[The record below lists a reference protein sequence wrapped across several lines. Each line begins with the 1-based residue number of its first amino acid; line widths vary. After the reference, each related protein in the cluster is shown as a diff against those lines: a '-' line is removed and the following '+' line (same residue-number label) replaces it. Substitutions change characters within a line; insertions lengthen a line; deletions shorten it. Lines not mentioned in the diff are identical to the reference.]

1 MPVRTENSKG
11 VEERLSKIEER
22 LDRIDKFLLSASEGY
37 GNFGS
42 AEQLYFASDLRN
54 EVMEYV
60 QYEFYVTSETELRRN
75 R

>member
-11 VEERLSKIEER
+11 VEERLIKIEKR
-22 LDRIDKFLLSASEGY
+22 LDSIDKFLLSASEGY

>member
-22 LDRIDKFLLSASEGY
+22 LDRIDNFLLSASEGY
-37 GNFGS
+37 GNFGN
-42 AEQLYFASDLRN
+42 AEQLYHASDLRN
-54 EVMEYV
+54 EIMEYV
-60 QYEFYVTSETELRRN
+60 QYEFYVTSATELRRN